1 MAHRNGRPHAP
12 NGVRAQGLYALNGNI
27 PHDTPEACAVA
38 PYLLPTTR
46 MRKQGKPIAHYFYR
60 IQGAI
65 RTRRAIAVYRARAAW
80 KR

>member
-27 PHDTPEACAVA
+27 PHDTPKRA
-38 PYLLPTTR
+38 PLRRTCSPQPR
-46 MRKQGKPIAHYFYR
+46 MRKQGKPMAHYFYR

-65 RTRRAIAVYRARAAW
+65 RTRRAIAVYRVRAAW